1 MNAYA
6 IYFGVGARRRYL
18 AHADTAGDIANG
30 WRPLVWTRDTARS
43 EKFGSAE
50 AARTFAA
57 DHLGHAQFSIG
68 IVPGGGLPTGDL
80 GGTPAAM
87 RAAV

>member
-1 MNAYA
+1 MTAFA

-18 AHADTAGDIANG
+18 AQAETAGDPANG
-30 WRPLVWTRDTARS
+30 WRPLVWTRDAARA

-50 AARTFAA
+50 AARAFAVE
-57 DHLGHAQFSIG
+57 HLGHAQFNIG

-87 RAAV
+87 RAAA